1 MRVQWATNEKAMM
14 ASTKHFNGNYTAE
27 EMTTIAT
34 FLLKRADYVGQSDR
48 SNGNYAPAK
57 IIWSIYQGTTYAM
70 VIDSK
75 DIKKGIATIIS
86 LYDVN
91 DKTKEHK
98 AKRFGMRKVSK

>member
-1 MRVQWATNEKAMM
+1 MRVQWATNEKAML
-14 ASTKHFNGNYTAE
+14 ASNKHFSGNYTPE

-34 FLLKRADYVGQSDR
+34 YLIKRAEYVGQSDR

-57 IIWSIYQGTTYAM
+57 IIWSIYNGTTYAM

-86 LYDVN
+86 FYDVTES
-91 DKTKEHK
+91 TKEHK
-98 AKRFGMRKVSK
+98 AIRFGMRKVR